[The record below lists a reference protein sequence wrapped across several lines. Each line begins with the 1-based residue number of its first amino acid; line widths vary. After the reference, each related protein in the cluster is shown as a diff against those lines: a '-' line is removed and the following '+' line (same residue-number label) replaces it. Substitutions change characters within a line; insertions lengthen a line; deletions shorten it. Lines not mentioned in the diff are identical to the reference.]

1 MGKGQNARL
10 KRDNFNKRKNNVI
23 KKGSTSAYTSLTLS
37 KILSPLTTS
46 KKGTNGN
53 ILTSTQDPFNKAN
66 AIKSKKL
73 PVLVKKSEL
82 SKNKIKQSA
91 RKLKDELDNANI
103 EEIARLMQPKTNN
116 KRNAILDLQRMEEQK
131 RIQQEKQYQ
140 KEQLN
145 NDFEEALQK
154 LGAI

>member
-10 KRDNFNKRKNNVI
+10 KKSNFNERKNNVI
-23 KKGSTSAYTSLTLS
+23 KKGSTSSYTSLTLS

-53 ILTSTQDPFNKAN
+53 VITSVQDPFNKSKN
-66 AIKSKKL
+66 LKVKKL
-73 PVLVKKSEL
+73 PILTKKSDL

-91 RKLKDELDNANI
+91 RKLKDELDNTNI
-103 EEIARLMQPKTNN
+103 EEISMLVQPKSN
-116 KRNAILDLQRMEEQK
+116 KRNHALELEKMEEQRK
-131 RIQQEKQYQ
+131 LQQEKFLE

-145 NDFEEALQK
+145 NDFELALEK